1 MRRLTYLEDN
11 APTEEPTFVNTYNPI
26 SIRVQKTSKD
36 GSKDPLK
43 GATYALYK
51 VLSGEGRD
59 ILIGTQIS
67 DENGYMTFENVEPGT
82 YYFKEVSAPAGH
94 TVDEYATKKFT
105 VSADGTINQLTA
117 KRSSRSTQAVM
128 FSLDSLTAED
138 AQISALEADD
148 NKDAIVLAEAP
159 GVSDEVTKLSVS
171 KLDYTNHE
179 FVTGAKMQILEKSS
193 GKIVAEWT
201 TGDSAESF
209 ERKLN
214 VDTSYIL
221 REVSAPEGYDLA
233 EDTEFIIDAYGIL
246 SIISGPDAEKTS
258 DTALRIYDKKL
269 GVTKVTKN
277 TKENNNQKFVD
288 VVKTVKTGDTA
299 QIGLF
304 AILSIAAIVVVII
317 VLRRRKNL

>member
-1 MRRLTYLEDN
+1 
-11 APTEEPTFVNTYNPI
+11 
-26 SIRVQKTSKD
+26 
-36 GSKDPLK
+36 
-43 GATYALYK
+43 
-51 VLSGEGRD
+51 
-59 ILIGTQIS
+59 
-67 DENGYMTFENVEPGT
+67 
-82 YYFKEVSAPAGH
+82 
-94 TVDEYATKKFT
+94 
-105 VSADGTINQLTA
+105 
-117 KRSSRSTQAVM
+117 M

-246 SIISGPDAEKTS
+246 SITSGPDAEKTS

-277 TKENNNQKFVD
+277 TKENHNQKFVD

-317 VLRRRKNL
+317 VLRRRKNS

>member
-1 MRRLTYLEDN
+1 
-11 APTEEPTFVNTYNPI
+11 
-26 SIRVQKTSKD
+26 
-36 GSKDPLK
+36 
-43 GATYALYK
+43 
-51 VLSGEGRD
+51 
-59 ILIGTQIS
+59 
-67 DENGYMTFENVEPGT
+67 MTFENVEPGT

-201 TGDSAESF
+201 TGDSAESS
-209 ERKLN
+209 N
-214 VDTSYIL
+214 
-221 REVSAPEGYDLA
+221 
-233 EDTEFIIDAYGIL
+233 
-246 SIISGPDAEKTS
+246 
-258 DTALRIYDKKL
+258 
-269 GVTKVTKN
+269 
-277 TKENNNQKFVD
+277 EN
-288 VVKTVKTGDTA
+288 
-299 QIGLF
+299 
-304 AILSIAAIVVVII
+304 
-317 VLRRRKNL
+317 